1 MVVKNK
7 TVDTSKLNQ
16 LIKKTQ
22 NKVTA
27 QPTKKEPDILRSI
40 LVNKLIYD
48 GEDSLDAGEK
58 AYLHYTKPRETK
70 PTKTTEKPF
79 VKVRR
84 GEAQKIA
91 NYIKAEDK
99 KNNPLLRQK
108 PFKLNFDMPV
118 SITKE
123 TPEEKLQREN
133 FEKILEDSKREK
145 QRARSGGLAYLMG
158 SPTITESP
166 ERIESNVQQKQEE
179 DYDL

>member
-1 MVVKNK
+1 MVIKNK

-16 LIKKTQ
+16 LIKKTP

-27 QPTKKEPDILRSI
+27 QSTKKEPDILRSI

-48 GEDSLDAGEK
+48 GEDSLDASEK

-70 PTKTTEKPF
+70 PTKSTDKPI

-91 NYIKAEDK
+91 NYIKGEDK

-133 FEKILEDSKREK
+133 FEKILEDSNKEK
-145 QRARSGGLAYLMG
+145 QRAQSSGLAYLLG
-158 SPTITESP
+158 SPKITERS
-166 ERIESNVQQKQEE
+166 ERIENNVQPIQEE